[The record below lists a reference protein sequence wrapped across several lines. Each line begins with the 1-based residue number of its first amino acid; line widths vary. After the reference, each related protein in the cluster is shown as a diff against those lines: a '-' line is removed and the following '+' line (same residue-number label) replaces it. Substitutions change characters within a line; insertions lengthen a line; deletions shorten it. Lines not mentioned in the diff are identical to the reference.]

1 MFLRVQCGR
10 YNPFVLSD
18 SHNTFGNCI
27 GFARCLATWDELLGE
42 DGMVVAA
49 NVIGSKVKEP
59 DKEISGEAEK
69 WISYYEVFFGSELH
83 VFGCWVT
90 KVGVLL

>member
-1 MFLRVQCGR
+1 
-10 YNPFVLSD
+10 
-18 SHNTFGNCI
+18 
-27 GFARCLATWDELLGE
+27 
-42 DGMVVAA
+42 MVVAA